1 MPLNKETKP
10 NQTCKFVITKYTIVF
25 VFFSFS
31 FFQAIDQMNQ
41 KMEEENNQL
50 LYQMKTLINQNQEL
64 LTEALN
70 SKDQHAETTK
80 AYQ

>member
-1 MPLNKETKP
+1 
-10 NQTCKFVITKYTIVF
+10 
-25 VFFSFS
+25 
-31 FFQAIDQMNQ
+31 MNQ

-64 LTEALN
+64 LSEALN
-70 SKDQHAETTK
+70 SKDQHAETAK